1 MRMKHIVLLA
11 VVSLCVLVGLNVVR
25 RYQEVP
31 WEEFQN
37 AAGDATR
44 IRIVNIGW
52 VAEKSG
58 SRALK
63 EVLYEENDSSAISE
77 FVENIIVKRSS
88 PGACSCMGALRFE
101 FYADDHLILKMTL
114 HHGKAFR
121 WNESRLKGDARLSR
135 KSRRFVADW
144 LAERDICPAD
154 IREPAAQG
162 ATRR

>member
-1 MRMKHIVLLA
+1 MRMKHILLLA
-11 VVSLCVLVGLNVVR
+11 VVSLCVLIGLHVLR

-44 IRIVNIGW
+44 IKIVRGGM
-52 VAEKSG
+52 VPEK
-58 SRALK
+58 LHK
-63 EVLYEENDSSAISE
+63 VLYEENDSSAISE
-77 FVENIIVKRSS
+77 FVENIIIKRSS
-88 PGACSCMGALRFE
+88 QGAGGCECVGDLRFE
-101 FYADDHLILKMTL
+101 FYAEDHLILKMTL

-144 LAERDICPAD
+144 LAERDIYPAD
-154 IREPAAQG
+154 I
-162 ATRR
+162 